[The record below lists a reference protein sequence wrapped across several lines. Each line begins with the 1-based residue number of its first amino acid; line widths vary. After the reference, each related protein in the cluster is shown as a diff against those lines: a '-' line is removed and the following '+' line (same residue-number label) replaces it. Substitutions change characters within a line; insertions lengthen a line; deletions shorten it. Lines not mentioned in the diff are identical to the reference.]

1 MQTVLMSV
9 KEVAALTGI
18 APENVRYN
26 IDMGIWTF
34 GRSYIKPG
42 NRHKTYEIR
51 RAAFERWARG
61 E

>member
-1 MQTVLMSV
+1 METVLMSV
-9 KEVAALTGI
+9 REVAALTGI
-18 APENVRYN
+18 APETVRYN

-34 GRSYIKPG
+34 GRSYVKQG
-42 NRHKTYEIR
+42 NKHKTYEIR

>member
-1 MQTVLMSV
+1 MSV

-26 IDMGIWTF
+26 IDTGIWTF
-34 GRSYIKPG
+34 GRSYVKQG
-42 NRHKTYEIR
+42 NKHKTYEIR

>member
-1 MQTVLMSV
+1 MSV
-9 KEVAALTGI
+9 REVAALTGI

-51 RAAFERWARG
+51 RAAFER
-61 E
+61 

>member
-9 KEVAALTGI
+9 REVAALTGI
-18 APENVRYN
+18 APETVRYN

-34 GRSYIKPG
+34 GRSYVKQG
-42 NRHKTYEIR
+42 NKHKTYEIR

>member
-1 MQTVLMSV
+1 MQPVLMSV
-9 KEVAALTGI
+9 REVAALTGI

-26 IDMGIWTF
+26 IDMGIWKF
-34 GRSYIKPG
+34 GRSYVKQG
-42 NRHKTYEIR
+42 NKHKTYEIR